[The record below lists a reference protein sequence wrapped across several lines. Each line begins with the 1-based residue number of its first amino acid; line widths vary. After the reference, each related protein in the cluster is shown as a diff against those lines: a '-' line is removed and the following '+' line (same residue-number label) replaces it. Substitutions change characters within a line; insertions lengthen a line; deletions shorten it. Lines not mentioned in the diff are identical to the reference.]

1 MSRAPRV
8 VVVCNPGSEREAAL
22 ARAAAGAGLAPPL
35 VVPWLELLRGEVSL
49 AAALA
54 GAPGAALRLESPGE
68 EPRVERELLA
78 LGAGVDDPEQPDAA
92 RLPAAAARALP
103 DDPGRLQ
110 HPRQWFLGLR
120 AALDGVTR
128 ALAGAP
134 ACVVTT
140 PPEDVALL
148 FDKPRCHARLAA
160 AGVPVPLALRGADGG
175 PLRGW
180 DELRRRMAAARTPR
194 VFVKLSCG
202 SSGSGIVALELRGE
216 RVAARTTVSLTEV
229 PGGPPALHNVARPRR
244 ETDPARVATIVDALC
259 REGAHV
265 EAWVPKAG
273 LAGRP
278 FDLRVVVIAG
288 RPRHVVVR
296 TSPGPITN
304 LHLGGPNRR
313 GDPEAARARVGE
325 AAWGRA
331 LDAAAAAAACFP
343 RSLQVGVDVAIH
355 ACGRGVAVLE
365 VNAFGDLLRRA
376 LHEGQDPHAAEL
388 AALQA
393 GWRGA
398 PLLVGA

>member
-1 MSRAPRV
+1 VTDLASRL

-22 ARAAAGAGLAPPL
+22 ARAAAAAGLAPPL
-35 VVPWLELLRGEVSL
+35 VVPWLGLLRGEVSL
-49 AAALA
+49 EACLTS
-54 GAPGAALRLESPGE
+54 GSVLRLESPGE

-78 LGAGVDDPEQPDAA
+78 LGAEVEDREQPDAA

-103 DDPGRLQ
+103 DDPGRLL

-120 AALDGVTR
+120 AALEGVARTIAR
-128 ALAGAP
+128 APG
-134 ACVVTT
+134 CVVTT
-140 PPEDVALL
+140 PPADVALL

-160 AGVPVPLALRGADGG
+160 AGVPVPVALLGEGRGAV
-175 PLRGW
+175 RGW
-180 DELRRRMAAARTPR
+180 SELRRRMAEARTPR
-194 VFVKLSCG
+194 VFVKLACG
-202 SSGSGIVALELRGE
+202 SSASGIVALELRGE

-229 PGGPPALHNVARPRR
+229 AGGAPVLHNVARPRR
-244 ETDPARVATIVDALC
+244 ETDPGRVAAIVDALC

-304 LHLGGPNRR
+304 LHLGGQNRR

-343 RSLQVGVDVAIH
+343 GSLQVGVDVAIH
-355 ACGRGVAVLE
+355 AGGERVAVLE

-393 GWRGA
+393 GWTGA